1 MIAYEMDAG
10 DRRIGIAVTRA
21 AGYRSVSLNQSGGW
35 CYAGADRERR

>member
-21 AGYRSVSLNQSGGW
+21 AGYRSVRQDLIGGW